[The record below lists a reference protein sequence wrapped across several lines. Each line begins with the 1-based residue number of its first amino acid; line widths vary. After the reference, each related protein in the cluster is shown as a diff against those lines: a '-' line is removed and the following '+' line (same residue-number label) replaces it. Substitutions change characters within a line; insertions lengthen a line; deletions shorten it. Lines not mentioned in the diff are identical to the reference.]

1 MKQKIMI
8 ATPTH
13 NGSIDVLTYMSVFA
27 AVDALQKR
35 GIEVAIR
42 TKVATLVDRARNL
55 FASVTLNDHSVT
67 HLLFVDADMGF
78 PATAVLRM
86 LEFDKP
92 VLGVLYP
99 TRGTPS
105 RFVCAETI
113 VPGRKPRDGFIRT
126 LHVGTGLMLIK
137 RHVLEEMRDHYGD
150 LYFADGDPSYRQEGL
165 EGPLLEVF
173 SQMRDRHGRMM
184 GEDTSFCQRWVD
196 MGARCLRL
204 PTRRFPMSV
213 GACGKAATATSR

>member
-55 FASVTLNDHSVT
+55 FASVTLNDLSMT

-113 VPGRKPRDGFIRT
+113 VPVSCARKPLCRGASRA
-126 LHVGTGLMLIK
+126 TGS
-137 RHVLEEMRDHYGD
+137 
-150 LYFADGDPSYRQEGL
+150 FA
-165 EGPLLEVF
+165 
-173 SQMRDRHGRMM
+173 H
-184 GEDTSFCQRWVD
+184 C
-196 MGARCLRL
+196 
-204 PTRRFPMSV
+204 MSER
-213 GACGKAATATSR
+213 A